1 MYDVEKCFAAL
12 ENVAG
17 FTKLDAYIY
26 NPVTKWQHWG
36 MFIHWGNKLYLPPE
50 CCTAQNTTG
59 ARFLKVQIPLCVLVY
74 DWDPCAVSSAGST
87 QYFSGKNKK
96 EKKNMKR

>member
-26 NPVTKWQHWG
+26 SPVTKWQHWG
-36 MFIHWGNKLYLPPE
+36 MFIHWGNKLYFPPN
-50 CCTAQNTTG
+50 A
-59 ARFLKVQIPLCVLVY
+59 VQLRIPLVLV
-74 DWDPCAVSSAGST
+74 S
-87 QYFSGKNKK
+87 
-96 EKKNMKR
+96 